1 MPWNNSSNGSGSGG
15 PKGPWNR
22 GPTPGG
28 GMRPPDIEEM
38 LRRSQD
44 RLRRFLPGPG
54 FTTGS
59 LVILLLIVAGV
70 WLASGIYF
78 VGAFEQGIVLRFG
91 RFVARTPP
99 GINYHLPWPIET
111 AYTLDVTRQR
121 QINIGYRTSADTED
135 TNATGEEL
143 PAEADMLTGDEN
155 IIDINFTVFW
165 VVKDAGDYLFNVEDP
180 DATIKAVAESAMR
193 EVVGRSQ
200 FESILT
206 QDREAIQIEVK
217 DLMQKTLD
225 AYGAGVTVTNVNMQK
240 ADPPSEVIDA
250 YRDVQAARA
259 DQERMRNE
267 AEAYANKVIPEA
279 RGRAAR
285 IVQDAEAYRQQVIAE
300 ASGQSKRFLSVLSEY
315 RSAPDVTRRR
325 MYLETMSGILAP
337 LNKVIV
343 DDSAKG
349 VVPYFQ
355 LPNML
360 GSGSSTRP
368 NAAQSAS
375 PSVSSGG
382 SQ

>member
-121 QINIGYRTSADTED
+121 QINIGYRTAADTED
-135 TNATGEEL
+135 TNAAGEEL

-155 IIDINFTVFW
+155 IIDINFVVFW
-165 VVKDAGDYLFNVEDP
+165 RIKDAQQYLFSIQQPEVTVKD
-180 DATIKAVAESAMR
+180 VAESAMR
-193 EVVGRSQ
+193 DIVGQSDIQ
-200 FESILT
+200 PLLT
-206 QDREAIQIEVK
+206 GARQKTEQAVQK
-217 DLMQKTLD
+217 LMQAMLD
-225 AYGAGVTVTNVNMQK
+225 SYSAGISIDQVQLQK
-240 ADPPSEVIDA
+240 VDPPAQVIDA
-250 YRDVQAARA
+250 FRDVQAARA
-259 DQERMRNE
+259 DKERLQNE
-267 AEAYANKVIPEA
+267 AGTYANRVVPEA
-279 RGRAAR
+279 RGEAERILQAA
-285 IVQDAEAYRQQVIAE
+285 QAYKQQTVAE
-300 ASGQSKRFLSVLSEY
+300 ASGQTARFLKVYEEY
-315 RSAPDVTRRR
+315 KKAPEVTRKRI
-325 MYLETMSGILAP
+325 YLETMERVLGGADKTIL
-337 LNKVIV
+337 
-343 DDSAKG
+343 DSKGGEG
-349 VVPYFQ
+349 VVPYLYLDQ
-355 LPNML
+355 LRKP
-360 GSGSSTRP
+360 
-368 NAAQSAS
+368 
-375 PSVSSGG
+375 
-382 SQ
+382 